1 MQRTNSGHERSAE
14 TGAAHAGPL
23 TDAERGN
30 AEAALLA
37 FADVCESPT
46 VTLFECQ
53 AWALERRLRWAE
65 AELSRLT
72 REAEGAGNG

>member
-1 MQRTNSGHERSAE
+1 MRTNGGNERSDE
-14 TGAAHAGPL
+14 TGATHAGPL

-46 VTLFECQ
+46 VTIFECQ

-65 AELSRLT
+65 AELARLT
-72 REAEGAGNG
+72 REGAGNG